1 MAKTEKNPNSI
12 LFLYEG
18 ETEDDFYKKIFKKYI
33 PERAIRH
40 NFGNLKGVYNVTE
53 KVRNKIKAYLE
64 NKSFQ
69 DCQDINVFVAIDREG
84 DRSTP
89 ALLRLAELEKEF
101 IYEGS
106 RIKKI
111 HGLIATQD
119 LESWFFHDLGGIYK
133 HLQVP
138 VKQRKMNAY
147 PNKDK
152 VNNRVLSELFHRYK
166 KHYQKGRRV
175 AGFVDAL
182 DLGLIYENV
191 PELKE
196 AITAM
201 HALIPAR
208 KSGAKK

>member
-1 MAKTEKNPNSI
+1 MVKTEKNPNSI

-18 ETEDDFYKKIFKKYI
+18 ETEDDFYKKIFKKFV

-53 KVRNKIKAYLE
+53 KVRNKIKSYLD

-69 DCQDINVFVAIDREG
+69 DCNDIYVFVAIDREG
-84 DRSTP
+84 ERSQP
-89 ALLRLAELEKEF
+89 SLLRLADLEKEF

-106 RIKKI
+106 RVKKI
-111 HGLIATQD
+111 HALIATQD
-119 LESWFFHDLGGIYK
+119 LEAWFFHDLAGIYK

-138 VKQRKMNAY
+138 VKQRKKNAY

-152 VNNRVLSELFHRYK
+152 LNNRVLSELFHRHK

-175 AGFVDAL
+175 AGFVNNL
-182 DLGLIYENV
+182 DLDIIYKNV

-196 AITAM
+196 AIIEIYK
-201 HALIPAR
+201 LLPG
-208 KSGAKK
+208 KLKG

>member
-18 ETEDDFYKKIFKKYI
+18 ETEDDFYKKIFKKFI
-33 PERAIRH
+33 PERSIRH

-53 KVRNKIKAYLE
+53 KVRNKIKAYLD
-64 NKSFQ
+64 NKSFTE
-69 DCQDINVFVAIDREG
+69 CNDIYVFVAIDREG
-84 DRSTP
+84 ERSTP
-89 ALLRLAELEKEF
+89 HLLRLEELEKEF

-106 RIKKI
+106 RVKKI
-111 HGLIATQD
+111 HPLIATQD
-119 LESWFFHDLGGIYK
+119 LESWFFHDLAGIYK

-152 VNNRVLSELFHRYK
+152 VNNRVLSELFHRHK

-182 DLGLIYENV
+182 DLELIYENV
-191 PELKE
+191 SELKT
-196 AITAM
+196 AIATIL
-201 HALIPAR
+201 ALIPQSKPA
-208 KSGAKK
+208 AKK